1 MKKKIIYSILAII
14 VVVVI
19 WVAFNKEKATQMVVD
34 LGMAMTSSVKHRNPS
49 TEKAK
54 FEMTA
59 DAFSKAFK
67 DNAVEANKQ
76 YINQAV
82 LIEGD
87 ITNISGVTVSLNNI
101 ACNID
106 STEAGKMKD
115 LKVGLKVKVQGL
127 VVGYNDLMEEI
138 ALAQC
143 TIK

>member
-1 MKKKIIYSILAII
+1 MKKKIIYSLLAIAVI
-14 VVVVI
+14 VGI
-19 WVAFNKEKATQMVVD
+19 WVALNKEKATQMVVD
-34 LGMAMTSSVKHRNPS
+34 LGMAMTSSVKHRDPS
-49 TEKAK
+49 SEKAK

-59 DAFSKAFK
+59 EAFSKAFK
-67 DNAVEANKQ
+67 DNAVEANKL

-87 ITNISGVTVSLNNI
+87 ITTVSGVTVTLNNI

-106 STEAGKMKD
+106 STQVGKIKE
-115 LKVGLKVKVQGL
+115 LKVGSKVKVQGL

>member
-1 MKKKIIYSILAII
+1 MKKKIIYGIIAII
-14 VVVVI
+14 VVVGI
-19 WVAFNKEKATQMVVD
+19 WVVFNKEKATQMVVD

-59 DAFSKAFK
+59 EAFSKAFK
-67 DNAVEANKQ
+67 DNAVEANKL

-87 ITNISGVTVSLNNI
+87 ITTISGVTVSLNNI

-106 STEAGKMKD
+106 STEIVKIKD
-115 LKVGLKVKVQGL
+115 LKVGSKVKVQGL

>member
-1 MKKKIIYSILAII
+1 

-19 WVAFNKEKATQMVVD
+19 WVAFNREKATQMVVD

-49 TEKAK
+49 EEKAK
-54 FEMTA
+54 FEMTV

-82 LIEGD
+82 LLEGD
-87 ITNISGVTVSLNNI
+87 ITTISGVTVTLNNV

-106 STEAGKMKD
+106 STEVGKIKD
-115 LKVGLKVKVQGL
+115 LKVGSKVKIQGL

>member
-1 MKKKIIYSILAII
+1 MKKKIIYGIIAII
-14 VVVVI
+14 VVVGI
-19 WVAFNKEKATQMVVD
+19 WVVFNKEKATQMVVD

-59 DAFSKAFK
+59 EAFSKAFK
-67 DNAVEANKQ
+67 DNAADANKQ

-87 ITNISGVTVSLNNI
+87 ITTISGVTVTLNNI

-106 STEAGKMKD
+106 STEAGKIKD
-115 LKVGLKVKVQGL
+115 LKVGSKVKVQGL

>member
-14 VVVVI
+14 VVVGI
-19 WVAFNKEKATQMVVD
+19 WVVLNKEKATQMVVD

-59 DAFSKAFK
+59 DAFTKAFK
-67 DNAVEANKQ
+67 DNAAEANKQ

-87 ITNISGVTVSLNNI
+87 ITTISGVTITLNNI

-106 STEAGKMKD
+106 STEAGKIKE
-115 LKVGLKVKVQGL
+115 LKVGSKVKVQGL

>member
-1 MKKKIIYSILAII
+1 MLKKIIYGIVA
-14 VVVVI
+14 VVVVVGI

-34 LGMAMTSSVKHRNPS
+34 LGMAMTSSVKHRNPA

-54 FEMTA
+54 FEVTA

-67 DNAVEANKQ
+67 DNAVEANKL

-87 ITNISGVTVSLNNI
+87 ITTIAGITVTLNNI

-106 STEAGKMKD
+106 STEVGKIKD
-115 LKVGLKVKVQGL
+115 LKVGSKVKVQGL

-138 ALAQC
+138 SMAQC

>member
-1 MKKKIIYSILAII
+1 MKKKIIYSIVAII
-14 VVVVI
+14 VVACV
-19 WVAFNKEKATQMVVD
+19 WVAFNREKATQMVVD

-49 TEKAK
+49 SEKAK

-67 DNAVEANKQ
+67 DNAVDANKL

-87 ITNISGVTVSLNNI
+87 ITTVSGVTVTLNNI

-106 STEAGKMKD
+106 STEVGKIKD
-115 LKVGLKVKVQGL
+115 LKVGSKIKVQGL

>member
-1 MKKKIIYSILAII
+1 
-14 VVVVI
+14 
-19 WVAFNKEKATQMVVD
+19 MVVD

>member
-1 MKKKIIYSILAII
+1 MKKKIIYGIAAII
-14 VVVVI
+14 VVAGI
-19 WVAFNKEKATQMVVD
+19 WVVFNKEKATQMVVD

-54 FEMTA
+54 FETTA
-59 DAFSKAFK
+59 EAFSKSFK
-67 DNAVEANKQ
+67 ENAVEANKQ

-82 LIEGD
+82 LIEGN
-87 ITNISGVTVSLNNI
+87 ITTISGVTITLNNI

-106 STEAGKMKD
+106 STEVGKLKD
-115 LKVGLKVKVQGL
+115 LKVGSKVKVQGL